1 MHFQPQ
7 RRSIGDCDELL
18 QLEAG
23 VDAIDYDNVF
33 LRDVQLPKPN
43 PHKLCGHA
51 ELYLGA
57 AFATHA
63 LEPVITAMHET
74 DVYCIGTPITQH
86 GLDADL
92 LVSDARCKK
101 TVSGSATLGQALL
114 PIQIKPRTGL
124 HVSASIARD
133 REEIATEAKVGFDH
147 ELDTFLE
154 PELSYSA
161 SGNYRN
167 PMTTGVAQL
176 YTNLRIAKLKY
187 GILTSYC
194 HAYAVRLS
202 DDQKGVELS
211 RPVLWDGRG
220 REKS

>member
-1 MHFQPQ
+1 MW
-7 RRSIGDCDELL
+7 
-18 QLEAG
+18 QL
-23 VDAIDYDNVF
+23 F
-33 LRDVQLPKPN
+33 LFS
-43 PHKLCGHA
+43 C
-51 ELYLGA
+51 LG
-57 AFATHA
+57 
-63 LEPVITAMHET
+63 
-74 DVYCIGTPITQH
+74 
-86 GLDADL
+86 
-92 LVSDARCKK
+92 CKK

-220 REKS
+220 REKSCKYLSSSLALWGTALFVSHTVCKTRIFSLWSF